1 MPTIFAANESTVLVN
16 GEPVE
21 GVRSIEFRRHQVR
34 ENIYA
39 LGSSER
45 IAMTSGPS
53 GVDGRLTVASTSA
66 LLDRAPADQAFQI
79 TAQLRHGETVMSV
92 TFDDCFLLD
101 KSFGLGVGGH
111 GEAVYSF
118 TAARVREEIG

>member
-1 MPTIFAANESTVLVN
+1 MATIFAANESTVLVN

-34 ENIYA
+34 DNVYA
-39 LGSSER
+39 LGSAER
-45 IAMTSGPS
+45 IAMTSGPA
-53 GVDGRLTVASTSA
+53 GVEGRLTVASANAT
-66 LLDRAPADQAFQI
+66 LDGVPADAAFQV
-79 TAQLRHGETVMSV
+79 TAQLRHGETSMSV

-101 KSFGLGVGGH
+101 KSFALGVGGH

-118 TAARVREEIG
+118 TAARVREETS

>member
-1 MPTIFAANESTVLVN
+1 MPTIFAANESSVLVN

-39 LGSSER
+39 LGSAER
-45 IAMTSGPS
+45 IGMTSGPA
-53 GVDGRLTVASTSA
+53 GVEGRLTVASANAT
-66 LLDRAPADQAFQI
+66 LDGVPADQSFQV
-79 TAQLRHGETVMSV
+79 TAQLRHGETAMSV

-101 KSFGLGVGGH
+101 KSFSLGVGGH

-118 TAARVREEIG
+118 TAARVREETA

>member
-16 GEPVE
+16 GDPVE

-34 ENIYA
+34 ESVYA
-39 LGSSER
+39 LGSAER
-45 IAMTSGPS
+45 IAMTSGPA

-66 LLDRAPADQAFQI
+66 ALDTAPPDQPFQI

-101 KSFGLGVGGH
+101 KSFALGVGGH